1 MVGLPAHRGRTI
13 GFYCVALGAAVV
25 LAAGTAQARPSL
37 DGERLDQLDR
47 YEVLSFSDAYK
58 NGIDRG
64 KAIGVID
71 ATSDEVFRVVTDFAR
86 YKEFVPRISESSLTA
101 RTDDGAQV
109 ALTADLPWRARPP
122 AARGSKPTITSS
134 ILPATSTAH
143 TSGRCVAAACG
154 STFGSVYI
162 EPWTNSRGKAQTA
175 ITYEFTAEPGIYA
188 PKSLLNKSLR
198 RSAASF
204 VHALRQRINDLHR
217 VGLLHPNAPALASAT
232 KPANIIR
239 PAPSTLKAHR

>member
-1 MVGLPAHRGRTI
+1 MVGLPKRARTI
-13 GFYCVALGAAVV
+13 YCIAFGAVV
-25 LAAGTAQARPSL
+25 ALAAGTAQARPTL
-37 DGERLDQLDR
+37 DGERLGQLDR

-86 YKEFVPRISESSLTA
+86 YKEFVPRVSESSLMA
-101 RTDDGAQV
+101 RTNDGAQV
-109 ALTADLPWRARPP
+109 SLTADLPFPAGRSWIEADYRFEHLAGDIYRARFEMR
-122 AARGSKPTITSS
+122 RGSMRQY
-134 ILPATSTAH
+134 L
-143 TSGRCVAAACG
+143 
-154 STFGSVYI
+154 GSVYI
-162 EPWTNSRGKAQTA
+162 EPWSNSGGKVQTA
-175 ITYEFTAEPGIYA
+175 ITYEFIAEPGVYA
-188 PKSLLNKSLR
+188 PKSVLNKGVR

-217 VGLLHPNAPALASAT
+217 VGLLHPNAPALAAAT
-232 KPANIIR
+232 TPANIIR

>member
-13 GFYCVALGAAVV
+13 GFCCVALGAAVM

-109 ALTADLPWRARPP
+109 ALTADLPWPAGRSWIEADYHFEHLAGDIYRARFEMR
-122 AARGSKPTITSS
+122 RGSMRQY
-134 ILPATSTAH
+134 L
-143 TSGRCVAAACG
+143 
-154 STFGSVYI
+154 GSVYI
-162 EPWTNSRGKAQTA
+162 EPWTNGRGKAQTA

-204 VHALRQRINDLHR
+204 VHALRQRINELHR